1 MAKKEIVIIG
11 IGRFATELI
20 NKLNKINDFN
30 IVAIDVDQRK
40 LEKLVGVKNVIVGD
54 GTNKEFL
61 LNVGINNADYYVI
74 GMGQDFQSSLVITSI
89 IKENFKGKVFA
100 KSIDENHES
109 ILRSLG
115 VADVITPE
123 VAAAGIVYR
132 RLINPLSNIKNGEL
146 YQMHEVAHGVSLVNI
161 PALKNEW
168 GKEIK
173 DAEIPEGLMVVL
185 INKIKSGPEIVKG
198 NTLVEEGD
206 ILSLVGKEAPLLK
219 LLDEIHEDKLEEEAQ
234 EEQEVNE

>member
-1 MAKKEIVIIG
+1 MAKKEIVVIG

-20 NKLNKINDFN
+20 KKLNKVNDFN
-30 IVAIDVDQRK
+30 IVAIDTNQVK

-54 GTNKEFL
+54 GTNKDFL
-61 LNVGINNADYYVI
+61 LNVGIENADYYVI
-74 GMGQDFQSSLVITSI
+74 GMGQDFKSSLVITSI
-89 IKENFKGKVFA
+89 IKENFKGKVFT

-115 VADVITPE
+115 VDEVITPE

-132 RLINPLSNIKNGEL
+132 RLINPLSNVKNGQL
-146 YQMHEVAHGVSLVNI
+146 YQMQEVAQGVSIVNV
-161 PALKNEW
+161 PALMSEW

-173 DAEIPEGLMVVL
+173 DAEIPQGIAVVL
-185 INKIKSGPEIVKG
+185 INKTKTGPEIVNG
-198 NTLVEEGD
+198 NTLIEEGD

-219 LLDEIHEDKLEEEAQ
+219 LLNAIHEDKLEEEAQ
-234 EEQEVNE
+234 AEEEEAQ